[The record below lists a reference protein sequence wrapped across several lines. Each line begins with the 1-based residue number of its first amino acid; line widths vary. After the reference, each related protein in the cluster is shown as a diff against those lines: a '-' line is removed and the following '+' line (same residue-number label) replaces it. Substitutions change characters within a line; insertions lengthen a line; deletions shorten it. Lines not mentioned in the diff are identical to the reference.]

1 MRELLVVLKNKRV
14 FTVSLNIYTNALYLY
29 IYITDTFFLTIY
41 VCRNIKELRHFT
53 EKHINISELR
63 RYRISRLNIIYWRS
77 VIRLQMHQL

>member
-1 MRELLVVLKNKRV
+1 MRESLVVLKNKRV
-14 FTVSLNIYTNALYLY
+14 FTVSLNMYTNALYLY

-63 RYRISRLNIIYWRS
+63 RISRLNIIYWRS
-77 VIRLQMHQL
+77 VIRLQMHQF